1 MPGFENLK
9 FCLYDVPGVDGKN
22 YKGDEIALMMYGLL
36 PPEVDFKHLA
46 CTYNTIKGRRSTEE
60 EEFNRRAHVVAFF
73 VPQGAASDT
82 DLMVSLAQL
91 YYKITVEH
99 KRKAIVIISHSDE
112 IAGDE
117 DKNEVL
123 SDVCQKL
130 SIDSA
135 NVFFLENYVDV
146 KDKQFYVDKGIL
158 RILLA
163 MISRADDF
171 LTFDR
176 LNPTECPFPKNPQ
189 SGRSEP
195 KEVSSPKQE
204 KGKAA
209 SQQQEKGKSPQQE
222 KGKPK
227 QEESVTKGMSK
238 VAITKQI
245 QKWKFLD
252 NLAEPL
258 RSKVAEVLKEE
269 EIDDDE
275 TLLGMKQESWKS
287 LGFKMGEIFKIEAAI
302 KGV

>member
-1 MPGFENLK
+1 MPGFESLK

-46 CTYNTIKGRRSTEE
+46 CSYGTVKGRRSSEE
-60 EEFNRRAHVVAFF
+60 VELNRRAHVVAFF
-73 VPQGAASDT
+73 VPQGAASDR
-82 DLMVSLAQL
+82 DLMESLATH

-99 KRKAIVIISHSDE
+99 KRKAIVIISHADE

-117 DKNEVL
+117 DKNEVQA
-123 SDVCQKL
+123 DVCRKL

-146 KDKQFYVDKGIL
+146 KDKQFYIDKGIL

-163 MISRADDF
+163 MIVRADDF

-176 LNPTECPFPKNPQ
+176 LNPTESPFPKNPV
-189 SGRSEP
+189 RSEP
-195 KEVSSPKQE
+195 QEPPQKQE
-204 KGKAA
+204 KGKTA
-209 SQQQEKGKSPQQE
+209 SPQQE
-222 KGKPK
+222 RASPQQERASPQKESISKGL
-227 QEESVTKGMSK
+227 SK

-252 NLAEPL
+252 RLQEPL

-269 EIDDDE
+269 EIDDDD
-275 TLLGMKQESWKS
+275 TLLGMKQDSWKS
-287 LGFKMGEIFKIEAAI
+287 LGFKMGEILRIESAI
-302 KGV
+302 KG